1 MACGNLIKFYVR
13 RITIEKKMTID
24 EVPTR
29 WRAKVQ
35 EEIERQLSASL

>member
-24 EVPTR
+24 DVPER
-29 WRAKVQ
+29 WREQVRS
-35 EEIERQLSASL
+35 EIEKQNKAE